1 MANCGTNSNLNYGG
15 DLLLFVGS
23 GCTSGNTQPIAY
35 STSAILNV
43 NVATRDVSSKDSGYW
58 TESLAAKI
66 SWDLSTDGLVAYQLT
81 GNTRSVDELFTR
93 MIARVPVWIA
103 FASKTGTAPAWTVD
117 SSIIQ
122 FTGQA
127 LITSLSITAGD
138 NDNAT
143 YSISMVGS
151 SALTMS

>member
-1 MANCGTNSNLNYGG
+1 
-15 DLLLFVGS
+15 
-23 GCTSGNTQPIAY
+23 
-35 STSAILNV
+35 
-43 NVATRDVSSKDSGYW
+43 VSSKDSGYW
-58 TESLAAKI
+58 TEQLAAKI
-66 SWDLSTDGLVAYQLT
+66 SWDLSTDGLVAYQLS